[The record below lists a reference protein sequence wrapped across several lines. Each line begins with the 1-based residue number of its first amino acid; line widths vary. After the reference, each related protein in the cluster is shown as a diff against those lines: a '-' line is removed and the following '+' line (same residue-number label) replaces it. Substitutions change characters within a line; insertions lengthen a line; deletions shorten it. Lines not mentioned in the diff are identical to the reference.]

1 MKNKFFI
8 GLTCLI
14 LGGCA
19 DSPSVDKLLED
30 EALMSEIHRG
40 VQRSN
45 TNDGMVPIALDLG
58 YLVHE
63 KLITDAS
70 ADEIR
75 SLTKCPNLN
84 GIELI
89 LTRGEITHVD
99 VNATKCVENVIVQTT

>member
-19 DSPSVDKLLED
+19 DSPSVDKLLEN
-30 EALMSEIHRG
+30 EVLMSEIQRG

-45 TNDGMVPIALDLG
+45 ANSGMVPITLDLG

-70 ADEIR
+70 VDEIR

-89 LTRGEITHVD
+89 ITRGNITHVD
-99 VNATKCVENVIVQTT
+99 VDATKCVET